1 MSDAKAGDP
10 PDGSRALEMSYVNYR
25 GEIRQRF
32 VTPLGPIYWGSNEWH
47 TDEQWLFDVYDHERR
62 GGRTFALRG
71 VLGVMRTTAV
81 VNGQVGGD

>member
-1 MSDAKAGDP
+1 MNP
-10 PDGSRALEMSYVNYR
+10 PDGSRAVEMSYVNYR

-32 VTPLGPIYWGSNEWH
+32 VTPLGPIYWGVNEWH

-62 GGRTFALRG
+62 DARTFALRG